1 MYADRPVEVLPR
13 AERTEVLNE
22 IVGQVGDWWGRMQ
35 TASGKMWV
43 TVSVMASCSLVNHI
57 CVSVSNRRE
66 MYDESRMLG
75 AMLNIGSLLQ
85 QSYHLRSWSSKVVMA
100 LSQTAAI
107 LSLSSTS
114 TDPDAGSGSGAL
126 AEHSSIT
133 PVFPNDEEYGPT
145 TRRKARNASHL
156 LLLLLHR
163 HLKRDRMMTGEIVV
177 LFKDIRRGYPW
188 YHQR

>member
-1 MYADRPVEVLPR
+1 M
-13 AERTEVLNE
+13 N
-22 IVGQVGDWWGRMQ
+22 Q
-35 TASGKMWV
+35 
-43 TVSVMASCSLVNHI
+43 I
-57 CVSVSNRRE
+57 CVSVSDRRE
-66 MYDESRMLG
+66 MYDDSRMLG

-85 QSYHLRSWSSKVVMA
+85 QSYHLRSWSSKVVMT
-100 LSQTAAI
+100 LSQTAAV

-114 TDPDAGSGSGAL
+114 TNLGAGSERGAL

-133 PVFPNDEEYGPT
+133 PEFPKGEEYGPT
-145 TRRKARNASHL
+145 IRRKARNASHL